1 VTLTHEA
8 IRDGA
13 EVFREQHRHMRRTRP
28 AVSLYHNDGSPG
40 LYLRGRLGDNISGDF
55 PVKKNNFG
63 NTGEI
68 VIPIQHHLARWL
80 VSIRDDPAAK
90 KNVVIRVDHMGGHF
104 RWTGIMKFAQGVK
117 RNGVWFL
124 RVVFISDEQYMQFML
139 GPPNPLLP
147 IPIFQ
152 FPRVF
157 PLFGPA
163 KWAISMM
170 ILLQLIRIEGN
181 LWTLPDDPFDLGS
194 WADSFNP
201 ATWQVLIKADAFPLD
216 DSSTWNILATR
227 MNRMDTVIQDALDDA
242 KLVFTCRR
250 VFSDEGETI
259 EGGAMGVTVPANGA
273 LVIEIKQRDGYYSD
287 DGTATGGG
295 IIGGFVRTVQG
306 FAEGF
311 VEDVS
316 TFTGNPTSW
325 SSEYYDPDYRG
336 PWSPSRPGVLVRD
349 NKYSNVES
357 AEFTWSPATA
367 TSVIVGGD
375 NPYADMLAELLIESI
390 GNILGYFLL
399 GGFDSAGS
407 IAATVIMPFLVGT
420 ILAWL
425 QWENGG
431 RATSLG
437 WVHLWEIY
445 QQGAENNAW
454 SLSAI
459 SALRAGFLST
469 KAEGSHTFSMGS
481 GGRWLPGL
489 HFEIGSRIGSTFE
502 QLSDLVWM
510 DQVEEIN
517 LSWDYS
523 SDKPHEYVVKVG
535 LAKAAMSTAERQ
547 ARLINKALTTLQ
559 NVGVHLIS

>member
-1 VTLTHEA
+1 
-8 IRDGA
+8 
-13 EVFREQHRHMRRTRP
+13 
-28 AVSLYHNDGSPG
+28 
-40 LYLRGRLGDNISGDF
+40 
-55 PVKKNNFG
+55 
-63 NTGEI
+63 
-68 VIPIQHHLARWL
+68 
-80 VSIRDDPAAK
+80 
-90 KNVVIRVDHMGGHF
+90 
-104 RWTGIMKFAQGVK
+104 
-117 RNGVWFL
+117 
-124 RVVFISDEQYMQFML
+124 
-139 GPPNPLLP
+139 
-147 IPIFQ
+147 
-152 FPRVF
+152 
-157 PLFGPA
+157 
-163 KWAISMM
+163 
-170 ILLQLIRIEGN
+170 
-181 LWTLPDDPFDLGS
+181 
-194 WADSFNP
+194 
-201 ATWQVLIKADAFPLD
+201 
-216 DSSTWNILATR
+216 
-227 MNRMDTVIQDALDDA
+227 
-242 KLVFTCRR
+242 
-250 VFSDEGETI
+250 
-259 EGGAMGVTVPANGA
+259 
-273 LVIEIKQRDGYYSD
+273 
-287 DGTATGGG
+287 
-295 IIGGFVRTVQG
+295 
-306 FAEGF
+306 
-311 VEDVS
+311 VS

-325 SSEYYDPDYRG
+325 SSEYYDPNYQG
-336 PWSPSRPGVLVRD
+336 PWSPSRPAVLVRD

-399 GGFDSAGS
+399 GGFDSAGT

-437 WVHLWEIY
+437 WVHLWEVY

-454 SLSAI
+454 SLSSI
-459 SALRAGFLST
+459 SALRAGFLAT

-502 QLSDLVWM
+502 QLSDLVWV

-547 ARLINKALTTLQ
+547 ARLINKALTTLS
-559 NVGVHLIS
+559 NLGVHLIS